1 MKCHVKCVIYFKSNI
16 MRLEFTTPIESF
28 TEQKLQQ
35 AISAMPIEEPFNID
49 IFEPNDLT
57 NRYVIRVTSVPKLK

>member
-1 MKCHVKCVIYFKSNI
+1 